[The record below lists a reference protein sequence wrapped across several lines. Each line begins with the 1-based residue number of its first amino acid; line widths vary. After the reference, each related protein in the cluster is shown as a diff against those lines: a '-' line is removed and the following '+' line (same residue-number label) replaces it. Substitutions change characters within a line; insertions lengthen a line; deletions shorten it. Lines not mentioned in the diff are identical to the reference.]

1 MQHFFNFI
9 VKYQYF
15 LLFLLLETFAF
26 SLTIYNNSY
35 HKSVFINS
43 TNQIAGGVLKH
54 LNNFESYIDL
64 KLNNQLLLKENTE
77 LKNKLEFLKTQKAT
91 VLDSI
96 YLPFNQKYKYLS
108 ATVIRN
114 EFTKLNNYLTIDKG
128 TLDSVKIDLGV
139 INEKGIIGV
148 VNNTSKKYATVI
160 SILNQK
166 SKINVKLKKTDYF
179 GSLVWDGQHYNILQL
194 IDLPRQALIHVG
206 DTVVT
211 GGQSTIFPLGIPVG
225 RIQYIKTN
233 NNYYTKIDIKLF
245 NDMSAIGHVYLII
258 NKDSNEIKT
267 LENTDNIEH
276 H

>member
-108 ATVIRN
+108 TTVIRN

>member
-43 TNQIAGGVLKH
+43 TNQIVGGVLKH

-91 VLDSI
+91 VLDSS
-96 YLPFNQKYKYLS
+96 YLPFDQKYKYLS

-114 EFTKLNNYLTIDKG
+114 EFTKLNNYLTLDKG

>member
-1 MQHFFNFI
+1 
-9 VKYQYF
+9 
-15 LLFLLLETFAF
+15 
-26 SLTIYNNSY
+26 
-35 HKSVFINS
+35 
-43 TNQIAGGVLKH
+43 
-54 LNNFESYIDL
+54 
-64 KLNNQLLLKENTE
+64 LLKENTE

-91 VLDSI
+91 VLDSS
-96 YLPFNQKYKYLS
+96 YLPFDQKYKYLS

>member
-43 TNQIAGGVLKH
+43 TNQIVGGVLKH

-91 VLDSI
+91 VLDSS
-96 YLPFNQKYKYLS
+96 YLPFDQKYKYLS

-245 NDMSAIGHVYLII
+245 NDMSALGHVYLII

>member
-43 TNQIAGGVLKH
+43 TNQIVGGVLKH

-91 VLDSI
+91 VLDSS
-96 YLPFNQKYKYLS
+96 YLPFDQKYKYLS

-114 EFTKLNNYLTIDKG
+114 EFTKLNNYLTLDKG

-245 NDMSAIGHVYLII
+245 NDMSALGHVYLII

>member
-96 YLPFNQKYKYLS
+96 YLPFDQKYKYLS

-211 GGQSTIFPLGIPVG
+211 GGQSTIFPLGITVG

>member
-96 YLPFNQKYKYLS
+96 YLPFDQKYKYLS

-211 GGQSTIFPLGIPVG
+211 GGQSTIFPFGIPVG

-245 NDMSAIGHVYLII
+245 NDMSALGHVYLII

>member
-91 VLDSI
+91 VLDSS
-96 YLPFNQKYKYLS
+96 YLPFDQKYKYLS

-114 EFTKLNNYLTIDKG
+114 EFTKLNNYLTLDKG

>member
-91 VLDSI
+91 VLDSS

-245 NDMSAIGHVYLII
+245 NDMSALGHVYLII

>member
-43 TNQIAGGVLKH
+43 TNQIAGGVLKQV
-54 LNNFESYIDL
+54 NNFQSYLDL
-64 KLNNQLLLKENTE
+64 NINNQLLLKENTE
-77 LKNKLEFLKTQKAT
+77 LKNELEFLKTQLAT
-91 VLDSI
+91 PLDSS
-96 YLPFNQKYKYLS
+96 YLPFDQKYKYLS
-108 ATVIRN
+108 ANVIRN
-114 EFTKLNNYLTIDKG
+114 EFTKPNNYLTLDKG

-148 VNNTSKKYATVI
+148 VNNASKKYATVI

-179 GSLVWDGQHYNILQL
+179 GSLVWDGQQYNILQL

-258 NKDSNEIKT
+258 NKDSSEIKT
-267 LENTDNIEH
+267 LENTENIEQH
-276 H
+276 

>member
-96 YLPFNQKYKYLS
+96 YLPFDQKYKYLS

-114 EFTKLNNYLTIDKG
+114 EFTKLNNYLTLDKG

>member
-96 YLPFNQKYKYLS
+96 YLPFDQKYKYLS

>member
-91 VLDSI
+91 VLDSS

>member
-91 VLDSI
+91 VLDSS
-96 YLPFNQKYKYLS
+96 YLPFDQKYKYLS

>member
-91 VLDSI
+91 VLDSS
-96 YLPFNQKYKYLS
+96 YLPFDQKYKYLS

-114 EFTKLNNYLTIDKG
+114 EFTKLNNYLTIDMG

>member
-43 TNQIAGGVLKH
+43 TNQIVGGVLKH

-91 VLDSI
+91 VLDSS
-96 YLPFNQKYKYLS
+96 YLPFDQKYKYLS

>member
-1 MQHFFNFI
+1 
-9 VKYQYF
+9 
-15 LLFLLLETFAF
+15 
-26 SLTIYNNSY
+26 
-35 HKSVFINS
+35 
-43 TNQIAGGVLKH
+43 
-54 LNNFESYIDL
+54 
-64 KLNNQLLLKENTE
+64 
-77 LKNKLEFLKTQKAT
+77 
-91 VLDSI
+91 
-96 YLPFNQKYKYLS
+96 
-108 ATVIRN
+108 
-114 EFTKLNNYLTIDKG
+114 
-128 TLDSVKIDLGV
+128 
-139 INEKGIIGV
+139 KGIIGV